1 MNRVSIWFIAC
12 IVAAVSVADQ
22 PGNAA
27 ANSAE
32 KLEAPELR
40 YRVLQQFKNVF
51 FCDPD
56 EFPVGLS
63 PAPARQRG
71 LQLFPKI
78 EADQEAFQAITNHLG
93 FKDSVLSDEQRLLVY
108 GEFKKLRGAV
118 HLERSDDQYRFS
130 VGLKEKTG
138 DVSVEGLLAQDGTV
152 TVLKRKKTIL
162 MCPICLG
169 VDTEIDT
176 PTGSVLVQKLKSGD
190 KVWTLNAAGQ
200 KVAVPVLKTS
210 AVPVSLEHRVIH
222 LVMSDHR
229 ELFVSPGHPTADGRT
244 VGQLEAHGTYNGSL
258 IDRSELVLYHGDQ
271 TYDLLPAG
279 DSGFYWANGI
289 LLASTLR

>member
-190 KVWTLNAAGQ
+190 KVWTLNAAG
-200 KVAVPVLKTS
+200 
-210 AVPVSLEHRVIH
+210 
-222 LVMSDHR
+222 
-229 ELFVSPGHPTADGRT
+229 HPTADGRT